1 LKKNIAFSYFKPIKK
16 TSITSFSMNVNR
28 FQNALQRIDA
38 ANAKDPNKVVI
49 DDTIVAKELLY
60 SDRMLNRLMDFAPDA
75 SEAIQI
81 AAKGQH
87 ICRWEIARNTY
98 PMDRV
103 GYLKWREALKKFHA
117 SKTTS
122 ILKEVGYENAFIDR
136 VCFLIEK
143 KLLKKD
149 AETQLLEDVI
159 CLVFLEYYLEEFIL
173 KHDTEKL
180 KNIIIKTWNKMSEK
194 GQKTALTLSFS
205 TASLQL
211 IKEALDL

>member
-1 LKKNIAFSYFKPIKK
+1 
-16 TSITSFSMNVNR
+16 MNVNR

-117 SKTTS
+117 SKKTS

-211 IKEALDL
+211 IKEALEL

>member
-1 LKKNIAFSYFKPIKK
+1 
-16 TSITSFSMNVNR
+16 MNVNR

-136 VCFLIEK
+136 VYFLIEK